1 MATRYTKTNLI
12 ADLEDLNKEMREAG
26 SVYSFSY
33 LSRNNYHAVDLIRD
47 GKIVRNI
54 DSARTPREL
63 FERAQDE
70 AEYYKKLDV
79 AA

>member
-33 LSRNNYHAVDLIRD
+33 LSRNSYHAVDLIRD
-47 GKIVRNI
+47 GKTVRNI
-54 DSARTPREL
+54 DAAKTPREL